1 MFGAQKRAADFGFD
15 SIGAVATT
23 KVENNDLTAGFPSAY
38 QSFYAKHEPKP
49 RYYPR
54 VAEARPTTMWAGED
68 LQSQLHQQRKQDADF
83 MAGAKVRS
91 TQLSRVRY
99 VGTPH
104 GRGEL
109 PPHILGQR
117 IFANV
122 NNGAFETNSAREDQG
137 TAPFHLASAISH
149 TQSVGTPL
157 RSTEQGFHQNPL
169 VGGVLRTWVGQRH
182 GKMLLNNRIDQL
194 NRIMEQKQAF
204 KVGMPT
210 TAVASDTTTAMPNA
224 VGTTSAIELN
234 LLLQSIIDAC
244 VGGENILDEEGRP
257 VGTIEIEHLTNTTY
271 KDTTRALAL
280 VFSLAPYMSQNEL
293 DDTYGKVDLIVN
305 SVDAILATGHGTT
318 VPPQS
323 REIALTLQVL
333 FTKLRTYL
341 EAMVAARNMSPKE
354 RVDVSKAIVNTLGF
368 TKMLKYASESYQT
381 LLSEADKNKI
391 MTAQQRQ
398 RYREG
403 DMDGDGG
410 SSSGSEGGGGG
421 GDGYFDA
428 PAGPRENA
436 EHGEETGQTRGSRD
450 FTPDVRQE
458 FGAQSGQYFS
468 RGIGVYG
475 TNQFFNDPSVPTA
488 GDSTLGS
495 LPARPASEMAP
506 EERAPLRQPAAPPPP
521 PPTQLSGV
529 WDPDT
534 QAFNVSTRGLPEAAA
549 PVARRFI
556 KIKSAA
562 AAPPPPPLPAEPP
575 SVGIPTRQRDLP
587 TTREGYIALSRELFK
602 KGIYIGVNTGSQ
614 VQSIRKN
621 FIKRFDLAG
630 KY

>member
-23 KVENNDLTAGFPSAY
+23 KVQNNSLTAGFPSAY

-54 VAEARPTTMWAGED
+54 IAEGRVTTMWAGDD
-68 LQSQLHQQRKQDADF
+68 LQAQLHQQRKQDADF

-91 TQLSRVRY
+91 TQLSRIRY

-109 PPHILGQR
+109 PPHVLGQR

-122 NNGAFETNSAREDQG
+122 NNGAFETNSAREDIG
-137 TAPFHLASAISH
+137 TAPFHLAGAISH
-149 TQSVGTPL
+149 TQSLGTPL
-157 RSTEQGFHQNPL
+157 RPTTEGFHQNPL

-182 GKMLLNNRIDQL
+182 GKMLLDNRIDQL
-194 NRIMEQKQAF
+194 NRIMEEKQSF
-204 KVGMPT
+204 KMGMPT
-210 TAVASDTTTAMPNA
+210 NAVAADTTTNMPNA
-224 VGTTSAIELN
+224 VGTSSAVELN

-244 VGGENILDEEGRP
+244 VGGEDIIDEEGRP
-257 VGTIEIEHLTNTTY
+257 VGTIEIEHLTSTTY
-271 KDTTRALAL
+271 KDTTRALSL
-280 VFSLAPYMSQNEL
+280 IFSLAPSMSQNEL

-305 SVDAILATGHGTT
+305 SVDAILSTGHGTT

-333 FTKLRTYL
+333 FTKLRAYL
-341 EAMVAARNMSPKE
+341 EAMVAARNLSPKE
-354 RVDVSKAIVNTLGF
+354 RVDVSKSAVNTLGF
-368 TKMLKYASESYQT
+368 TKMLKYANESYQT
-381 LLSEADKNKI
+381 LLSEADKNKL

-403 DMDGDGG
+403 DMDRDSDSG
-410 SSSGSEGGGGG
+410 SSSGSDRGGGG
-421 GDGYFDA
+421 GYFDA

-436 EHGEETGQTRGSRD
+436 DHATETGETRGSRN

-458 FGAQSGQYFS
+458 FGAQSGQYFT
-468 RGIGVYG
+468 RGVGVYG

-488 GDSTLGS
+488 GDPTRGS
-495 LPARPASEMAP
+495 LPARPASEIPP
-506 EERAPLRQPAAPPPP
+506 EERAPLMEATRVPPTPAASV
-521 PPTQLSGV
+521 SGV

-534 QAFNVSTRGLPEAAA
+534 QAFNVSTRGLSERAA
-549 PVARRFI
+549 PVARRRARLSEPVA
-556 KIKSAA
+556 SAA
-562 AAPPPPPLPAEPP
+562 TSAV
-575 SVGIPTRQRDLP
+575 SVGPRRQSELP
-587 TTREGYIALSRELFK
+587 TTREGFLALQSELLAN
-602 KGIYIGVNTGSQ
+602 GIRIGINTGST
-614 VQSIRKN
+614 VASIRKN
-621 FIKRFDLAG
+621 FIKHLNLAG
-630 KY
+630 KP